1 MMKDWLF
8 TDEEY
13 ICDLRAAGVLI
24 KEGKLL
30 VQRDRSGSEYALP
43 GGHVRI
49 GEVMTD
55 SLTREFME
63 EMSAEIVCKKLLWTE
78 ECFWE
83 TGGRKVHNISFYYQ
97 VELCPGTDI
106 PVNDEWVAQK
116 DNSNVLMGWIPIG
129 RLEQL
134 TIYPEFIKRT
144 VRQLDAPAAHFITHT

>member
-8 TDEEY
+8 VGEHY
-13 ICDLRAAGVLI
+13 ICDLRVAGVLI
-24 KEGKLL
+24 RNGKLL
-30 VQRDRSGSEYALP
+30 VQKERNGNEYALP
-43 GGHVRI
+43 GGHVQI

-83 TGGRKVHNISFYYQ
+83 NGGRKVHNISFYYL
-97 VELCPGTDI
+97 VEICQDADI
-106 PVNDEWVAQK
+106 PDNGEWTAQK
-116 DNSNVLMGWIPIG
+116 DNSNVLMGWVPIE

-134 TIYPEFIKRT
+134 TIYPEFIKH
-144 VRQLDAPAAHFITHT
+144 VIHQLHAPAAHFITRA